1 MNPTIKVLYPSG
13 ILNSTQADLFNQE
26 INSSLSTGVRNI
38 LVDFKEVSF
47 MDSSGLGLLIVALKT
62 VKAEGGK
69 LSLCSVSNEVK
80 IVFELTDVEQFFEIF
95 SDRDSFERSQ
105 PSSLIS

>member
-1 MNPTIKVLYPSG
+1 MNSTIKVLCPSG
-13 ILNSTQADLFNQE
+13 ILNSTQADLFNLE
-26 INSSLSTGVRNI
+26 INDSLSAGVKNI

-62 VKAEGGK
+62 VRAASGR
-69 LSLCSVSNEVK
+69 LALCSVSSEVR

-105 PSSLIS
+105 R